1 MSQKT
6 FNTKNISMFEN
17 KQSRTLIIIE
27 YFSRRKTKELPID
40 LTLRIYKKL

>member
-27 YFSRRKTKELPID
+27 YFSRRKTWELPID
-40 LTLRIYKKL
+40 LILRIYKKL